1 MSPNKDRFGVI
12 VHTGHTVHLGAAIGR
27 VVAVRKGYATVH
39 WISGAE
45 TTESC
50 SRLTVQRAIGRVKK
64 HRATPFDASA
74 FKAAETHLRTRLA
87 EFVS

>member
-1 MSPNKDRFGVI
+1 MSPNKDRAGVV
-12 VHTGHTVHLGAAIGR
+12 VHTGHTVHLGSCVGR
-27 VVAVRKGYATVH
+27 VEKVCKGRAIVH

-45 TTESC
+45 TEESC

-64 HRATPFDASA
+64 HRVTPFDASA
-74 FKAAETHLRTRLA
+74 FQAAETHLRARLA

>member
-1 MSPNKDRFGVI
+1 MSPNKDCAGV
-12 VHTGHTVHLGAAIGR
+12 VVMRGHTVHCGSAIGR
-27 VVAVRKGYATVH
+27 VESVLKGEALVH

-45 TTESC
+45 TFEPC

-64 HRATPFDASA
+64 KRATPFDASA
-74 FKAAETHLRTRLA
+74 YAKTETHLRARLA